1 LLRPLDKPI
10 QQHTK
15 AWQFFWAST
24 AYPRLTLCLSICL
37 ILLFVRFIP
46 TLEKDTRSDAFMPAD
61 HPALLLSEKA
71 RQTFGLGDPVII
83 AIINHGPQGVF
94 NPHTLQLVDWLTSQL
109 ENIDNL
115 DPEGITSLATE
126 NNIIGS
132 AEGMEVEPFFET
144 LPTTDAAAEAIKKA
158 AMGFPLYVGTL
169 VAEDGSGTLII
180 AEQLDVNQA
189 QATYQA
195 LLTLANSAE
204 LNADESIHVAGEGAL
219 TGYFGTYIDADASRI
234 LPLSAL
240 FIIVLCF
247 VAFGTVRGT
256 LIPSFVILATA
267 ASAIG
272 LMAALDVSFFII
284 TNALPVVLIG
294 IAVADSIHILTEYY
308 EATAQ
313 YPASSPRE
321 LAATTMSR
329 IWRPITLTSLTT
341 IAGFFGLSIASIM
354 PPMKY
359 FGLFALFGV
368 GIAWLYSMFVVPAL
382 LSLLKPQTSR
392 AYEKSTQPISAD
404 YSELSLPSEQRADDI
419 DREHPDSF
427 AKAVSWLGK
436 LTLDHPR
443 SFLLLGV
450 LVVAAGMHGGL
461 KIEMDES
468 LIQAFQPDEPI
479 IIANDAINAAFDG
492 TYFLDVM
499 VETENTEDLF
509 KPENLHR
516 IEALQAHMAQHPFVK
531 SSTSV
536 VDYLKQMNRAMHG
549 DAPEAYRLPESVEL
563 SAQYFL
569 LYSVTAD
576 PTDFHDII
584 DYDYRVANIRI
595 SLEKENYKTI
605 AAVIEYLNTYLR
617 TTFNTSHINAQ
628 PTGRANINYEWMQ
641 RLGDGHFV
649 GLAVTLALVF
659 MMATLSFRSL
669 SAGLFCLVPIVTTIF
684 GVYAYMGY
692 AGVSLSVSSSMFA
705 AIAIGLGVD
714 FSIHTVERLQVLI
727 GHSDKVDDQTLMALF
742 PSTGRA
748 LLFNF
753 LTLATGFGILI
764 FSKVVI
770 LQEFGICVALSIT
783 LSFLASMILLPAMAK
798 IFQPRFLG
806 YTATP

>member
-1 LLRPLDKPI
+1 VDIAVNKHS
-10 QQHTK
+10 Q
-15 AWQFFWAST
+15 AWRFFWAST
-24 AYPRLTLCLSICL
+24 AYPRLSLCLSICL
-37 ILLFVRFIP
+37 ILLFVYFIP
-46 TLEKDTRSDAFMPAD
+46 TLVKDTRSDAFMPVD

-71 RQTFGLGDPVII
+71 RETFGLGDPMII
-83 AIINHGPQGVF
+83 AIINKGPQGVF
-94 NPHTLQLVDWLTSQL
+94 NPHTLQLVDWLTNQL
-109 ENIDNL
+109 ESIDNL
-115 DPEGITSLATE
+115 DPERITSLATE
-126 NNIIGS
+126 NNIVGS

-144 LPTTDAAAEAIKKA
+144 LPTTAADAAAIKTA
-158 AMGFPLYVGTL
+158 AMAFPLYVGTL
-169 VAEDGSGTLII
+169 VAEDGSGTVII
-180 AEQLDVNQA
+180 AEQLDVDKA
-189 QATYQA
+189 QTTYQA
-195 LLTLANSAE
+195 LLTLASSAKLNS
-204 LNADESIHVAGEGAL
+204 DESIHIAGEGAL

-234 LPLSAL
+234 VPLSAL
-240 FIIVLCF
+240 LIIALCF
-247 VAFGTVRGT
+247 VAFGTLRGT

-267 ASAIG
+267 SSAIG
-272 LMAALDVSFFII
+272 LMAALGVSFYII

-308 EATAQ
+308 EAAAQ
-313 YPASSPRE
+313 QPTFSSRE
-321 LAATTMSR
+321 LTATTMSR

-368 GIAWLYSMFVVPAL
+368 SIAWLYSMFVVPAL
-382 LSLLKPQTSR
+382 LSLLKPQMSR
-392 AYEKSTQPISAD
+392 AYRKRTLQVMAD
-404 YSELSLPSEQRADDI
+404 SPELSLPSEI
-419 DREHPDSF
+419 PSSNINREHPDTF
-427 AKAVSWLGK
+427 AKAVTWLGK

-443 SFLLLGV
+443 SFLLLGI
-450 LVVAAGMHGGL
+450 LIVATGIHGGL

-468 LIQAFQPDEPI
+468 LIQAFQQDEPI

-509 KPENLHR
+509 KPGNLQK
-516 IEALQAHMAQHPFVK
+516 IEALQAHMAAHPFVK
-531 SSTSV
+531 GSTSV
-536 VDYLKQMNRAMHG
+536 VDYLKQMNRAMHA
-549 DAPEAYRLPESVEL
+549 DAPEAYRLPNSVEL

-605 AAVIEYLNTYLR
+605 AAVIEYLNAYLQN
-617 TTFNTSHINAQ
+617 TFNDSHINAQ
-628 PTGRANINYEWMQ
+628 ATGRANINYEWMQ

-649 GLAVTLALVF
+649 GLSVTLALVF

-669 SAGLFCLVPIVTTIF
+669 TAGLFCLVPIVTTIF

-692 AGVSLSVSSSMFA
+692 AGVPLSVSSSMFA

-727 GHSDKVDDQTLMALF
+727 SRSNDVTDQTLMALF

-748 LLFNF
+748 LLFNC
-753 LTLATGFGILI
+753 LTLASGFGILV

-798 IFQPRFLG
+798 TFKPQFLG
-806 YTATP
+806 YPSRP

>member
-1 LLRPLDKPI
+1 MDIAVNKHS
-10 QQHTK
+10 Q
-15 AWQFFWAST
+15 AWRFFWAST
-24 AYPRLTLCLSICL
+24 AYPRLSLCLSICL
-37 ILLFVRFIP
+37 ILFFVCFIP

-71 RQTFGLGDPVII
+71 RETFGLGDPMII
-83 AIINHGPQGVF
+83 AIINKSPEGVF

-115 DPEGITSLATE
+115 DPEEITSLATE
-126 NNIIGS
+126 NNIIGT

-144 LPTTDAAAEAIKKA
+144 LPTTAADAAAIKA
-158 AMGFPLYVGTL
+158 AAMAFPLYVGTL
-169 VAEDGSGTLII
+169 VAEDGSGTVII
-180 AEQLDVNQA
+180 AEQLDADKA

-195 LLTLANSAE
+195 LLKLASSAE
-204 LNADESIHVAGEGAL
+204 LNSDERIHIAGEGAL

-240 FIIVLCF
+240 LIIALCF
-247 VAFGTVRGT
+247 VAFGTLRGT
-256 LIPSFVILATA
+256 LIPTFVILATA
-267 ASAIG
+267 SSAIG
-272 LMAALDVSFFII
+272 LMAALGVNFYII

-308 EATAQ
+308 EAAAQ
-313 YPASSPRE
+313 QPAFSSRE
-321 LAATTMSR
+321 LTATTMSR

-368 GIAWLYSMFVVPAL
+368 AIAWLYSMLVVPAL

-392 AYEKSTQPISAD
+392 AYRKRTLQLTVNSP
-404 YSELSLPSEQRADDI
+404 ELVLPSETPANKT
-419 DREHPDSF
+419 DREHPDNF
-427 AKAVSWLGK
+427 AKAVSWLGRI
-436 LTLDHPR
+436 TLNHPR
-443 SFLLLGV
+443 FFLLLGI
-450 LVVAAGMHGGL
+450 LTIAAGIHGGL

-468 LIQAFQPDEPI
+468 LIQAFQQDEPI
-479 IIANDAINAAFDG
+479 IIANNAINEAFDG

-499 VETENTEDLF
+499 VETENPEDLF
-509 KPENLHR
+509 KPRNLQK
-516 IEALQAHMAQHPFVK
+516 IEALQDHMAQHPFVK
-531 SSTSV
+531 GSTSV
-536 VDYLKQMNRAMHG
+536 VDYLKQMNRAMHA
-549 DAPEAYRLPESVEL
+549 DAPEAYRLPDSVEL

-605 AAVIEYLNTYLR
+605 ASVIEDLNDYLQN
-617 TTFNTSHINAQ
+617 TFNDAHIKARL
-628 PTGRANINYEWMQ
+628 TGRANINYEWMQ
-641 RLGDGHFV
+641 RLGDGHFL
-649 GLAVTLALVF
+649 GLSVTLALVF
-659 MMATLSFRSL
+659 IMATLSFRSL
-669 SAGLFCLVPIVTTIF
+669 TAGLFCLVPIVTTVF

-692 AGVSLSVSSSMFA
+692 AGVPLSVSSSMFA

-727 GHSDKVDDQTLMALF
+727 GRSKAVTDQTLMALF

-753 LTLATGFGILI
+753 LTLASGFGILV

-770 LQEFGICVALSIT
+770 LQEFGTCVALSIT
-783 LSFLASMILLPAMAK
+783 MSFLASMILLPAMAK
-798 IFQPRFLG
+798 TFKPRFLG
-806 YTATP
+806 YPARS

>member
-1 LLRPLDKPI
+1 VDIAVNKHS
-10 QQHTK
+10 Q
-15 AWQFFWAST
+15 AWRFFWAST
-24 AYPRLTLCLSICL
+24 AYPRLSLCLSICL

-71 RQTFGLGDPVII
+71 RETFGLGDPMII
-83 AIINHGPQGVF
+83 AIINKSPEGIF

-115 DPEGITSLATE
+115 DPEEITSLATE
-126 NNIIGS
+126 NNIIGT

-144 LPTTDAAAEAIKKA
+144 LPTTAADAAAIKA
-158 AMGFPLYVGTL
+158 AAMAFPLYVGTL
-169 VAEDGSGTLII
+169 VAEDGSGTVII
-180 AEQLDVNQA
+180 AEQLDADKA

-195 LLTLANSAE
+195 LLKLASSAE
-204 LNADESIHVAGEGAL
+204 LNSDESIHIAGEGAL

-240 FIIVLCF
+240 LIIALCF
-247 VAFGTVRGT
+247 VAFGTLRGT
-256 LIPSFVILATA
+256 LIPTFVILATA
-267 ASAIG
+267 SSAIG
-272 LMAALDVSFFII
+272 LMAALGVSFYII

-308 EATAQ
+308 EAAAQ
-313 YPASSPRE
+313 QPAFSSRE
-321 LAATTMSR
+321 LTATTMSR

-368 GIAWLYSMFVVPAL
+368 AIAWLYSMFVVPAL

-392 AYEKSTQPISAD
+392 AYRKRTLQLTVNSP
-404 YSELSLPSEQRADDI
+404 ELALPSEPPSNIA
-419 DREHPDSF
+419 DREHPDNF
-427 AKAVSWLGK
+427 AKAVSWLGRI
-436 LTLDHPR
+436 TLNHPR
-443 SFLLLGV
+443 SFLLLGI
-450 LVVAAGMHGGL
+450 LTIAAGIHGGL

-468 LIQAFQPDEPI
+468 LIQAFQQDEPI
-479 IIANDAINAAFDG
+479 IIANNAINEAFDG

-499 VETENTEDLF
+499 VETENPEDLF
-509 KPENLHR
+509 KPSNLQK
-516 IEALQAHMAQHPFVK
+516 IEALQSYMAQHPFVK
-531 SSTSV
+531 GSTSV
-536 VDYLKQMNRAMHG
+536 VDYLKQMNRAMHA
-549 DAPEAYRLPESVEL
+549 DAPEAYRLPDSVEL

-605 AAVIEYLNTYLR
+605 ASVIEDLDDYLQN
-617 TTFNTSHINAQ
+617 TFNDVHIKARL
-628 PTGRANINYEWMQ
+628 TGRANINYEWMQ
-641 RLGDGHFV
+641 RLGDGHFL
-649 GLAVTLALVF
+649 GLSVTLALVF
-659 MMATLSFRSL
+659 IMATLSFRSL
-669 SAGLFCLVPIVTTIF
+669 TAGLFCLVPIVTTVF

-692 AGVSLSVSSSMFA
+692 AGVPLSVSSSMFA

-727 GHSDKVDDQTLMALF
+727 GRSNAVTDKTLMALF

-753 LTLATGFGILI
+753 LTLASGFGILV

-770 LQEFGICVALSIT
+770 LQEFGTCVALSIT
-783 LSFLASMILLPAMAK
+783 MSFLASMILLPAMAK
-798 IFQPRFLG
+798 IFKPRFLG
-806 YTATP
+806 YPAKP

>member
-1 LLRPLDKPI
+1 MDIAVNK
-10 QQHTK
+10 HTQ
-15 AWQFFWAST
+15 AWRFFWAST
-24 AYPRLTLCLSICL
+24 AYPRLSLCLSICL
-37 ILLFVRFIP
+37 ILLFVRFTP
-46 TLEKDTRSDAFMPAD
+46 TLEKDTRSDAFMPGD
-61 HPALLLSEKA
+61 DPALLLSEKA
-71 RQTFGLGDPVII
+71 RETFGLGDPMVI
-83 AIINHGPQGVF
+83 AIINKGPEGVF
-94 NPHTLQLVDWLTSQL
+94 NPHTLQLVDWLTNQL

-132 AEGMEVEPFFET
+132 VEGMEVEPFFET
-144 LPTTDAAAEAIKKA
+144 LPTTATDAAAIKA
-158 AMGFPLYVGTL
+158 AAMAFPLYVGTL
-169 VAEDGSGTLII
+169 VAEDGSGTMII
-180 AEQLDVNQA
+180 AEQLDVDQA

-195 LLTLANSAE
+195 LMTLVSSAE
-204 LNADESIHVAGEGAL
+204 LNSDESIHIAGEGAL
-219 TGYFGTYIDADASRI
+219 TGYFGSYIDADASRI

-240 FIIVLCF
+240 LIIALCF
-247 VAFGTVRGT
+247 VAFGTLRGT
-256 LIPSFVILATA
+256 FIPTFVILATVS
-267 ASAIG
+267 SAMG
-272 LMAALDVSFFII
+272 LMAALGVSFYII

-308 EATAQ
+308 EVAAQ
-313 YPASSPRE
+313 QPAFNARE
-321 LAATTMSR
+321 LTATTMSR

-392 AYEKSTQPISAD
+392 AYRKRTLQLSINSP
-404 YSELSLPSEQRADDI
+404 ELALPSETPSKIA
-419 DREHPDSF
+419 DREHPDNF
-427 AKAVSWLGK
+427 AKAVSWLGRI
-436 LTLDHPR
+436 TLNHPR
-443 SFLLLGV
+443 SFLLLGI
-450 LVVAAGMHGGL
+450 LTIAAGIHGGL

-468 LIQAFQPDEPI
+468 LIQAFQQDEPI
-479 IIANDAINAAFDG
+479 IIANNAINEAFDG
-492 TYFLDVM
+492 TNFLDVM
-499 VETENTEDLF
+499 VETENPEDLF
-509 KPENLHR
+509 KPENLQK

-531 SSTSV
+531 GSTSV
-536 VDYLKQMNRAMHG
+536 VDYLKQMNRAMHA
-549 DAPEAYRLPESVEL
+549 DAPEAYRLPDSVEL

-605 AAVIEYLNTYLR
+605 ASVIEYLNAYLQN
-617 TTFNTSHINAQ
+617 TFNNPHINAQ

-649 GLAVTLALVF
+649 GLSVTLALVLI
-659 MMATLSFRSL
+659 MATLSFRSL
-669 SAGLFCLVPIVTTIF
+669 TAGLFCLVPIVTTIF

-692 AGVSLSVSSSMFA
+692 GGVSLSVSSSMFA

-727 GHSDKVDDQTLMALF
+727 GRSHEITDQTLMALF

-748 LLFNF
+748 LLFNC
-753 LTLATGFGILI
+753 LTLASGFGILI

-770 LQEFGICVALSIT
+770 LQEFGTCVALSIT
-783 LSFLASMILLPAMAK
+783 MSFLASMILLPAMAK

-806 YTATP
+806 YPAKP